1 MQTDRV
7 TLASNREN
15 ILGTHVNT
23 LNMEMALA
31 QLDHW
36 VQERSCQYV
45 CCTPAHSIM
54 DGYNQPELRRIFN
67 SSGMTVPDGMAV
79 VWLLKLKGHRH
90 VGRVYGPDL
99 LMAACMVGCKKGYR
113 HYFYGGNAGVTE
125 KLAQRLSTQYPGL
138 QIAGIHTPPFRQLTG
153 EEDAEV
159 VMQLNDSGAD
169 IVWVGLGSPKQE
181 VWIKEHRNR
190 IKAPV
195 MIGIGAAF
203 DFLSGNK
210 PQAPIWMQRNG
221 LEWLFRFGNEPK
233 RLWPRYSQYPKFA
246 LLVALELLGIHNSY
260 TEIKE
265 RS

>member
-36 VQERSCQYV
+36 VQERTPQYV

-54 DGYNQPELRRIFN
+54 DGYNQPGLKTIFN

-99 LMAACMVGCKKGYR
+99 LMAACMDGCKKGYR
-113 HYFYGGNAGVTE
+113 HYFYGGDAGVTE
-125 KLAQRLSTQYPGL
+125 KLVQKVSAQCPGL
-138 QIAGIHTPPFRQLTG
+138 KVAGIDTPPFRQLTPK
-153 EEDAEV
+153 EDDQIV
-159 VMQLNDSGAD
+159 KRLNRSKAD

-181 VWIKEHRNR
+181 VWMKEHRSKLNV
-190 IKAPV
+190 PV
-195 MIGIGAAF
+195 MVGVGAAF

-210 PQAPIWMQRNG
+210 PQAPAWMQRNG
-221 LEWLFRFGNEPK
+221 MEWLFRFVNEPK

-246 LLVALELLGIHNSY
+246 LLVALELLGLRTSY